1 MDEHKPSSVGGIA
14 EHGVPVWPLRD
25 AYAMAEAELALFK
38 KNLKLL
44 AEAEKLDHGLG
55 PRFAAPNRVVLDLH
69 TLRLR
74 EFGDARSEA
83 LPTSIYAPDAGH
95 TATIAD
101 YHKGQSL
108 VETLRSTG
116 HRRVLVTDWQSASQD
131 TKDYDIDNDLAE
143 LNVCIDDLGARVN
156 LIGLCQGG
164 WMSAMYA
171 AGDFGKISTLV
182 LAGSPIDT
190 HAGDGPLMR
199 MVDKMPVIFYEEL
212 VQADGGLMRGRR
224 SKGRCARRPYRP
236 VHGSGYAAPALA
248 ADCALD
254 PQRAE

>member
-1 MDEHKPSSVGGIA
+1 MDKHKPKAVSGIA
-14 EHGVPVWPLRD
+14 EHIVPIFWPLTA
-25 AYAMAEAELALFK
+25 AYAMAEAERALFK
-38 KNLKLL
+38 KNLEFR

-55 PRFAAPNRVVLDLH
+55 PRFANPHRVVLDLH

-83 LPTSIYAPDAGH
+83 LPTSIHAPDAGH

-108 VETLRSTG
+108 VETLLSTG

-131 TKDYDIDNDLAE
+131 MKDYDIDNDLAE
-143 LNVCIDDLGARVN
+143 LNVCIDHLGACVN

-171 AGDFGKISTLV
+171 AREAGKISTLV
-182 LAGSPIDT
+182 
-190 HAGDGPLMR
+190 
-199 MVDKMPVIFYEEL
+199 
-212 VQADGGLMRGRR
+212 
-224 SKGRCARRPYRP
+224 
-236 VHGSGYAAPALA
+236 
-248 ADCALD
+248 
-254 PQRAE
+254 